1 MRVTAVL
8 NGVSDSRRREEGV
21 CALQDVF
28 GGSDICICVTEAA
41 GDAERLAANAANDS
55 EIVIA
60 GGGDGTVQEVVRGI
74 VGKGAALG
82 VLPLGSANDFARCQ
96 GLPSDP
102 RRAVEAIAGG
112 LRRPI
117 DLLRANGQ
125 WLITGLGCGLQ
136 ANVALGCKRYLP
148 YMRLF
153 GSLGRRAIYLIS
165 GLEHILLRRLP
176 DIPMTVSLDGEEMP
190 FRVANLCV
198 NNQRLVGG
206 VFLFTPEAKIDDG
219 SLHLCVVASPVP
231 LRRYP
236 RTIFGALSGT
246 LEGLVGV
253 TARRGQRLE
262 IHTDTPLTCYGD
274 GEYLGASC
282 EWTVEIKPQCL
293 DMLGA

>member
-8 NGVSDSRRREEGV
+8 NGAADARRLEGGV
-21 CALQDVF
+21 RALEDVF
-28 GGSDICICVTEAA
+28 GSGVCISVTEAA
-41 GDAERLAANAANDS
+41 GDAERLAAEAAARGS

-96 GLPSDP
+96 GVPSNP

-112 LRRPI
+112 QRRSI

-125 WLITGLGCGLQ
+125 WLITGFGCGLQ
-136 ANVALGCKRYLP
+136 ADVALGCKRYLP

-153 GSLGRRAIYLIS
+153 GSFGRRAIYLIS
-165 GLEHILLRRLP
+165 GLEHILLKRLP

-190 FRVANLCV
+190 FRIANLCV

-219 SLHLCVVASPVP
+219 MLHLCVVTSPVP
-231 LRRYP
+231 LLRYP

-246 LEGLVGV
+246 LEGVTGV
-253 TARRGQRLE
+253 TARRGTRIDIYTE
-262 IHTDTPLTCYGD
+262 RPLTCYGD
-274 GEYLGASC
+274 GEHLGASC

-293 DMLGA
+293 ELLGI